1 MKTDDS
7 SPRPSLRRPQDGAV
21 LVVVLLAMIGLLGMG
36 LAGLYLTSGSIQMNS
51 NINMRNQALYVA
63 EAGIQTA
70 KGIINRTVLGSP
82 DWNPDINGM
91 LAGIHSPSGAVVAT
105 PSGYTDEIPGRAGTD
120 PSDYGCSGKS
130 SNGVSTRGA
139 YLRDEDPPPSGFGC
153 QTDPTAPLQ
162 PVYIGCYYPP
172 KYSGSTL
179 AYNEAPADPNAMSP
193 TPTQYMGQYT
203 LFIRQDLGE
212 CRLGGDN
219 LTRDGN
225 NIVVIR
231 SEGTASDNRTKVVLE
246 VTMSTNPN
254 VQILSQGL
262 ATVCPA
268 GAAGC
273 DDNASVQ
280 QGITVGPPGGGGAGG
295 TTGGSGGTTG
305 SACSKTS
312 DCPTGYFC
320 CDGACMSATDNS
332 LHCGACEAK
341 CAGGHC
347 CDNNCCASSGQ
358 ACCNGPNGLTCVA
371 SQSGTTNSS
380 CGFCGTDCTATSTTS
395 CCPNSAGSTYV
406 CVDETSDPNNC
417 GKCGTKCSATQSC
430 CAGNCVDE
438 TSDRNNCGKCGNSCG
453 SAGLC
458 CLSACCGSGQICC
471 SGGCQADPGCP
482 AITAIGVYG
491 PWDSGVFQFSQWLN
505 TKSKGCQFGNTPLE
519 TPSPG
524 MLYKYIPAPPY
535 THQVII
541 LLDVANNTQD
551 LANFMAANKGYWYHS
566 VGTSGYNAH
575 GTMSGPLN
583 ATDAAA
589 LGAFVRGGGGLA
601 TTIGVSC
608 DDNELAFVNQV
619 LGSVTNN
626 DPNNPTVKYVK
637 TDGGICVFPNQ
648 TTLSGTWVSGQGPGF
663 KTASSIAN
671 AITSGVTAL
680 DLNGAYAIFTSL
692 SDSGTFSSY
701 ASAKDASTN
710 SVYLVGFA
718 GEFGSGRLNVW
729 GDEWITYDAVWNNAQ
744 KKYLASKYWANVI
757 EWLGQCP
764 STGDGG
770 TP

>member
-347 CDNNCCASSGQ
+347 CDNNCCASSDRPAATAPTALPAWQ
-358 ACCNGPNGLTCVA
+358 AKAVPRILAAASAALTVPPQARLPAAPTPPAQPTSASTRPPIPTTVA
-371 SQSGTTNSS
+371 SAAPSAQPHKAAAQATASTRPP
-380 CGFCGTDCTATSTTS
+380 TATTVA
-395 CCPNSAGSTYV
+395 SA
-406 CVDETSDPNNC
+406 
-417 GKCGTKCSATQSC
+417 
-430 CAGNCVDE
+430 
-438 TSDRNNCGKCGNSCG
+438 
-453 SAGLC
+453 
-458 CLSACCGSGQICC
+458 
-471 SGGCQADPGCP
+471 
-482 AITAIGVYG
+482 AI
-491 PWDSGVFQFSQWLN
+491 
-505 TKSKGCQFGNTPLE
+505 
-519 TPSPG
+519 
-524 MLYKYIPAPPY
+524 
-535 THQVII
+535 
-541 LLDVANNTQD
+541 
-551 LANFMAANKGYWYHS
+551 
-566 VGTSGYNAH
+566 
-575 GTMSGPLN
+575 
-583 ATDAAA
+583 AAA
-589 LGAFVRGGGGLA
+589 AQDSAASVLAAAVDRFVAAVAARR
-601 TTIGVSC
+601 TQGV
-608 DDNELAFVNQV
+608 LQ
-619 LGSVTNN
+619 
-626 DPNNPTVKYVK
+626 
-637 TDGGICVFPNQ
+637 
-648 TTLSGTWVSGQGPGF
+648 
-663 KTASSIAN
+663 
-671 AITSGVTAL
+671 
-680 DLNGAYAIFTSL
+680 SL
-692 SDSGTFSSY
+692 
-701 ASAKDASTN
+701 
-710 SVYLVGFA
+710 
-718 GEFGSGRLNVW
+718 
-729 GDEWITYDAVWNNAQ
+729 Q
-744 KKYLASKYWANVI
+744 
-757 EWLGQCP
+757 
-764 STGDGG
+764 
-770 TP
+770 